1 MMPHHDTYR
10 TEKRGHFLSFVPFM
24 VLKSSKLTFV
34 LFWPSLSDLASISGV
49 GRLEA
54 EANLD
59 FIYDFLVINVSL
71 KVSVIFVHKIK

>member
-1 MMPHHDTYR
+1 MKR
-10 TEKRGHFLSFVPFM
+10 KGTEKRGLRTIHG
-24 VLKSSKLTFV
+24 LKSSKLTFV

-49 GRLEA
+49 GWLEA

-71 KVSVIFVHKIK
+71 KVSSIFVHKRK